1 MYKAVIVDDEPMV
14 CQWLT
19 TKIDWQ
25 HWNCEIV
32 GVGRNGLEGKELVER
47 HKPDI
52 LLSDVK
58 MPGINGLELSRYIL
72 EQYPK
77 TMVIMLSGYNEF
89 EFVRTAMRNKVFDY
103 LLKPLDVE
111 DLQKTMDKATAHL
124 RERFDREREN
134 EISEKR
140 LEESSALTEIGI
152 LMKLMIN
159 GNKELSLLQNQ
170 INNLGLDFSRGQ
182 VVVYQLH
189 KLLQDNWTPVYQYA
203 VRNILLETFQRFH
216 LIPLVVHIGD
226 TCVVVAKFAQGSVPL
241 WEKRVL
247 QAAEEGLDN
256 VRMYLKSKQS
266 LGIGTVFKSIE
277 ELYHSYQT
285 AIDSLELQYFWL
297 DESVPAANGT
307 ASIHDGSAFT
317 VDKAFYE
324 YIEDGNEQSVVS
336 YLTIVKARLR
346 KIGKREFVYSVFT
359 EILIHLSKI
368 SEKWNKELDFVPLM
382 NNMKQYRTFDTLM
395 QELVETVSC
404 LCRWIVKQKTYAI
417 SSLPDKIVMYIREN
431 FHNPDINLS
440 AVSEQFHISLSHLS
454 RTFVR
459 STGVNFNEFVSQLR
473 VEEAKKL
480 MEQQHWL
487 SNQEI
492 AERVGYN
499 DSRYFSQ
506 VFKKHCGKTPNEYR
520 GRREAN
526 RA

>member
-1 MYKAVIVDDEPMV
+1 MYKLVIVDDEPMV

-19 TKIDWQ
+19 AKIDWSR
-25 HWNCEIV
+25 WDCEIV
-32 GVGRNGLEGKELVER
+32 GVGRNGLEGKELVEK

-58 MPGINGLELSRYIL
+58 MPGINGLELSHFIL

-77 TMVIMLSGYNEF
+77 TLVVMLSGYNEF
-89 EFVRTAMRNKVFDY
+89 DFVRTAMRNKVFDY

-111 DLQKTMDKATAHL
+111 DLLKTMDKASSYL
-124 RERFDREREN
+124 QERLDCERKN

-140 LEESSALTEIGI
+140 LEETSVLTEIGI

-159 GNKELSLLQNQ
+159 GNNELSLLKDQ
-170 INNLGLDFSRGQ
+170 ISHLGLVFSRGQ
-182 VVVYQLH
+182 VVVYQMH
-189 KLLQDNWTPVYQYA
+189 NSLQDKWAAHYQYA
-203 VRNILLETFQRFH
+203 VRNVLMETFQRYH
-216 LIPLVVHIGD
+216 LIPLVMHIGE
-226 TCVVVAKFAQGSVPL
+226 TCVVVAKFVQGGLPL

-266 LGIGTVFKSIE
+266 LGIGAVFKSIE
-277 ELYHSYQT
+277 ELYPSYQS
-285 AIDSLELQYFWL
+285 AISRLELHYFWL
-297 DESVPAANGT
+297 DDSLPSVNGAIT
-307 ASIHDGSAFT
+307 IEDGSAFT
-317 VDKAFYE
+317 VDKALYE
-324 YIEDGNEQSVVS
+324 WIESGDEQASVS
-336 YLTIVKARLR
+336 YLSTAKAKLR

-382 NNMKQYRTFDTLM
+382 NNMQQYRTFDTLM
-395 QELVETVSC
+395 QELIGTVSC
-404 LCRWIVKQKTYAI
+404 LCRWIAKQKSYAT
-417 SSLPDKIVMYIREN
+417 SSLPDKVVIYVRKN
-431 FHNPDINLS
+431 FQNPDINLGTI
-440 AVSEQFHISLSHLS
+440 SELFHISLSHLS

-473 VEEAKKL
+473 VDEAKKL

-499 DSRYFSQ
+499 DGRYFSQ
-506 VFKKHCGKTPNEYR
+506 VFKKLCGKTPNEYR